1 MTLRIQPGEV
11 RTAWTLGAAEA
22 RTDLG
27 NTTTDLSNAQG
38 SSMGDLA
45 DDLAYAVG
53 RVRGVT
59 TTTARV
65 LESFDT
71 NVEACLTTYE
81 QTDHASAG
89 AFTSLTPPQP

>member
-59 TTTARV
+59 TTTSRV

-71 NVEACLTTYE
+71 NVESCLTTYE
-81 QTDHASAG
+81 RTDHASAG